1 MPTCVVIC
9 AFSPIP
15 SLLCT
20 HSSVL
25 IHLLFWAD
33 LGFLSHFCFQWE
45 FMLKKRLKIVWGYPQ
60 LLCWTQGQDTQQ
72 HPAPRAWQ
80 ISVSQ
85 HSEWKKKN
93 DQKIDVLSSSLLSLS
108 GSSTCLFWSWAFFT
122 WWVSRTQTSSI
133 LAPTMPPALER
144 LSGSPPAV
152 CFPLFATHHLLLASG
167 GEGSGRSLHPM
178 PPRCCLRLPCWQLR
192 VTTCHN
198 CVCDVTP
205 CLPGQT
211 RNVWLRISQAWILCL
226 RSNYWLNYPTRILC
240 CLLLV
245 LWTLGSEGRD
255 ANVQEHS
262 PVVKHWNKLGFA
274 VFLCVFFSSLNCLLG
289 FCLELFSKVFECSG
303 RQVVNVA

>member
-1 MPTCVVIC
+1 M
-9 AFSPIP
+9 
-15 SLLCT
+15 
-20 HSSVL
+20 
-25 IHLLFWAD
+25 
-33 LGFLSHFCFQWE
+33 
-45 FMLKKRLKIVWGYPQ
+45 
-60 LLCWTQGQDTQQ
+60 
-72 HPAPRAWQ
+72 
-80 ISVSQ
+80 SQ

-93 DQKIDVLSSSLLSLS
+93 RDQKIDVLPSSLLSLS
-108 GSSTCLFWSWAFFT
+108 GSSTCLFRSWAFFT

-144 LSGSPPAV
+144 LSESPPAV
-152 CFPLFATHHLLLASG
+152 CFPLFATHHLLLVSG
-167 GEGSGRSLHPM
+167 GEGSGHSAHPM

-192 VTTCHN
+192 VTTWHN

-240 CLLLV
+240 CLLLA

-262 PVVKHWNKLGFA
+262 PIVKPWNKLGFA
-274 VFLCVFFSSLNCLLG
+274 VFLCGKFFFFLLWIVF
-289 FCLELFSKVFECSG
+289 
-303 RQVVNVA
+303 